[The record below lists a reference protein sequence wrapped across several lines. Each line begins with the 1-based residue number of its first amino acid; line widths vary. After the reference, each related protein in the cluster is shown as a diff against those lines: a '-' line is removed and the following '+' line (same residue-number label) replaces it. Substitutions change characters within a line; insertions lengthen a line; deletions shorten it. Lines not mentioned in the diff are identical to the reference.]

1 MTKFFIEVSKIAK
14 KWVTLKV
21 QSKKDESKF
30 YTGYTTK
37 ENLFQLDKNATVGTQ
52 MYVFA
57 DSKDTASGF
66 GHRYEFVLY
75 TETSKENIKGEEEYA
90 HIVKVM
96 QSYISYDSFMQI
108 LKDFWN
114 TGNKLHEQ
122 EVKSFY
128 KKIKEQE
135 SKKWYGYIVENYNN
149 GEGYVYSNGVC
160 KLHELGCHDY
170 DDEID
175 KMERIVEKRKAEQ
188 EEKEEQE
195 RAKASA
201 PNPKR
206 FYNINKKIGEVFQDG
221 DDYYKVVKIENF
233 ITNSDGIVVTGKEER
248 YANSIEFATDN
259 YEYHYDEEYIVEKIS
274 KDEFKT
280 KNDIQN
286 AKKEASLKAK
296 QEKED
301 ANTNLM
307 NSIDEHMNYELIK
320 EKTTYAELST
330 NAKCIKLR
338 KKFWEYDFLLAEN
351 NIIYMINFND
361 ALLNIDKNELNVKV
375 NDYYVRGYRV
385 KNGTRLLEDLKK
397 YFSVI
402 EKDTE
407 TAKILENY
415 QKNYKY
421 TCKEELEEV
430 VPSLDKT
437 LEEATRIIKDTLIDI
452 KSSYLQ
458 LGSVLSQVNNEKLYK
473 QKYKTFVEYC
483 TTELDMKKSQAYNY
497 IKVYQK
503 FGNYKDELV
512 DYSFTQLSLL
522 AKVEKSVD
530 VILVDYPA
538 TLSKRE
544 LETQLKNVHPGG
556 QKKARLGGK
565 AKNVSIDADESAL
578 LVKALELLHQQDT
591 SIDIN
596 NLLKKLKEE

>member
-1 MTKFFIEVSKIAK
+1 MTKFFIEIEKIAK

-21 QSKKDESKF
+21 QSKKDENKF

-37 ENLFQLDKNATVGTQ
+37 ENLFQLDKNATIGTQ

-57 DSKDTASGF
+57 DSTDTAVGF
-66 GHRYEFVLY
+66 GHRYEFTLY
-75 TETSKENIKGEEEYA
+75 TLTSQEDIKGEEEYA

-96 QSYISYDSFMQI
+96 QSYISYNSFCEV
-108 LKDFWN
+108 LSDFER
-114 TGNKLHEQ
+114 TGNKLHE
-122 EVKSFY
+122 EETRDFY

-135 SKKWYGYIVENYNN
+135 IKKWYGYIVENYND
-149 GEGYVYSNGVC
+149 GKGYVYFNGVC

-175 KMERIVEKRKAEQ
+175 EMERVVAKRKAEQ
-188 EEKEEQE
+188 EEKEMQE
-195 RAKASA
+195 RAKAKASA
-201 PNPKR
+201 PKK
-206 FYNINKKIGEVFQDG
+206 FYNINKKIGEVFQDSN
-221 DDYYKVVKIENF
+221 DYYEVTGVENF
-233 ITNSDGIVVTGKEER
+233 VTNSDGAIVTGEEER
-248 YANSIEFATDN
+248 YANSIEFALDN
-259 YEYHYDEEYIVEKIS
+259 YEYHYNQEYAVKIIS
-274 KDEFKT
+274 EDEFKT
-280 KNDIQN
+280 KNAIQN
-286 AKKEASLKAK
+286 AEKEASLKAK

-301 ANTNLM
+301 ANTNLI
-307 NSIDEHMNYELIK
+307 NSINEHMNYELIK

-330 NAKCIKLR
+330 NAECIKLR
-338 KKFWEYDFLLAEN
+338 KKFWENDFLLAEN

-361 ALLNIDKNELNVKV
+361 ALSNIDKNELNVKV
-375 NDYYVRGYRV
+375 NDHFVRGYRV
-385 KNGTRLLEDLKK
+385 KNGTRLLENLKK

-402 EKDTE
+402 ENDAE
-407 TAKILENY
+407 TVEILENY

-421 TCKEELEEV
+421 TCKELEV
-430 VPSLDKT
+430 VTSLEKT
-437 LEEATRIIKDTLIDI
+437 LEKATIIIKSTLTDI

-458 LGSVLSQVNNEKLYK
+458 LGSVLLQVNNEKLYK
-473 QKYKTFVEYC
+473 QKYKTFAEYC

-522 AKVEKSVD
+522 TKVEKSVD
-530 VILVDYPA
+530 AILVDYPA

-544 LETQLKNVHPGG
+544 LEIKLKNVHPGG
-556 QKKARLGGK
+556 QKKVRLGGK
-565 AKNVSIDADESAL
+565 VKNVSIDADENAL
-578 LVKALELLHQQDT
+578 LIKALELLHQQDT